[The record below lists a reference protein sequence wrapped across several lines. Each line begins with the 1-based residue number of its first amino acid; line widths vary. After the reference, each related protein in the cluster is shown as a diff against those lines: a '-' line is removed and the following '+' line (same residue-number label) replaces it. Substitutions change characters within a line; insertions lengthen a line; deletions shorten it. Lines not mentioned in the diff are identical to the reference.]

1 MRRKKQLMQ
10 NNEEKAEHKLDKDR
24 ITALI
29 QKYDVELIVVGANK
43 LEARKL
49 RETLSSIAENL
60 HNVGKQE
67 DTASIKK
74 PKGDEEAKIL
84 DVQVAWG
91 CLDVP
96 KLFANSHTSQKLLKG
111 YDQVVKQAVS
121 LARFQQD
128 PMNEI
133 LNLWSFVIQENQALN
148 LNLHPLQKMVNQA
161 KL

>member
-1 MRRKKQLMQ
+1 MQ
-10 NNEEKAEHKLDKDR
+10 NNEEKADHKLDIDR

-49 RETLSSIAENL
+49 KETLTSIADNL
-60 HNVGKQE
+60 RIGNKDMSSQTQLKK
-67 DTASIKK
+67 TASK
-74 PKGDEEAKIL
+74 PEEEAKIL

-91 CLDVP
+91 SLDVP

-121 LARFQQD
+121 LARYQQD